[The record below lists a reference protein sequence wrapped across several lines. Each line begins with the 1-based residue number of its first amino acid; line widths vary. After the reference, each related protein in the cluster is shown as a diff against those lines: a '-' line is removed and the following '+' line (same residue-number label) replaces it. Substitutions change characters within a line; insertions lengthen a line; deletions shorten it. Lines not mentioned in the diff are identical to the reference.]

1 MIKIKQA
8 WYMRQLPCHIV
19 AELPDARLVM
29 FRLTPFRQ
37 VEEAEFRPYMGH
49 HPSKCTSSVVPGYVL
64 KHYGLECG
72 PLLPTKETGGL
83 TTWEAEQEYGLP
95 EGTVRRDIHRGR
107 FEAGEYQKVGRGW
120 IVSREAIERV
130 YKRSQPRK
138 KL

>member
-8 WYMRQLPCHIV
+8 WYVKQLPQHVV
-19 AELPDARLVM
+19 AELLDARLVM
-29 FRLTPFRQ
+29 FRLTPFRK
-37 VEEAEFRPYMGH
+37 VEEAEFKPYMGP

-64 KHYGLECG
+64 KHYGLEAE

-83 TTWEAEQEYGLP
+83 TTLEAEREYDLP